1 MIPWGTLLQQGVI
14 HQIRHLQ
21 MAYLFIYI
29 TDITHS
35 ITIPLRAYI
44 CHSFAKCIIIT
55 NPWNTH
61 LWGEW
66 VMNWKLGTSSNKTKK
81 RKIQCFEKTEIESL
95 ALLKWEILLW
105 HAHSRL
111 WELIGNLPACLYWS
125 QCSKLVAKSKT
136 VRQLRT
142 IDSHIF
148 LKMVES

>member
-1 MIPWGTLLQQGVI
+1 MIPWGTLLQQEVI

-81 RKIQCFEKTEIESL
+81 RKKSVFWEDRNRIISIAEMRNL
-95 ALLKWEILLW
+95 ALTCSLSSLGADRESPCLFV
-105 HAHSRL
+105 
-111 WELIGNLPACLYWS
+111 LITVLEAC
-125 QCSKLVAKSKT
+125 C
-136 VRQLRT
+136 
-142 IDSHIF
+142 
-148 LKMVES
+148 